1 MKELFVVIGLGR
13 FGRSVAER
21 LTELDQ
27 DVIGIDINEDK
38 VKDAAEVLPSVFVA
52 DCTDEKALKEIG
64 VQDAKTVVV
73 SVGNNIETSVLSVA
87 ILHSLGI
94 KEIYAK
100 AINPLHGR
108 VLAKVGATKVIFPEK
123 EKGRDLAN
131 HLAGL
136 DIIEALDSTGKY
148 VFAKIKAP
156 KNFSG
161 KSILQLDVRRRFGL
175 TIIGIERDGKMDI
188 NPMPNEVIQEN
199 DYLLVVGKKDDIEK
213 VRK

>member
-21 LTELDQ
+21 LAELDQ
-27 DVIGIDINEDK
+27 DVIGIDIDEDK
-38 VKDAAEVLPSVFVA
+38 VKDSAEILPSVFVA

-73 SVGNNIETSVLSVA
+73 SVGGNIETSVLSVA
-87 ILHSLGI
+87 ILHSLGV

-148 VFAKIKAP
+148 LFAKIKAP
-156 KNFSG
+156 QNFSG
-161 KSILQLDVRRRFGL
+161 KSILQLDVRKRFGL

-199 DYLLVVGKKDDIEK
+199 DYLLVVGKKEDIEK

>member
-13 FGRSVAER
+13 FGMSVAER
-21 LTELDQ
+21 LVELDQ
-27 DVIGIDINEDK
+27 DVIGIDIDEEK

-73 SVGNNIETSVLSVA
+73 SVGGNIETSVLSVA
-87 ILHSLGI
+87 ILHSLGV

-148 VFAKIKAP
+148 LFAKIKAP
-156 KNFSG
+156 QNFSG
-161 KSILQLDVRRRFGL
+161 KSILQLDVRKRFGL
-175 TIIGIERDGKMDI
+175 TIIGIERNGKMDI

>member
-21 LTELDQ
+21 LAELDQ
-27 DVIGIDINEDK
+27 DVIGIDIDEDK
-38 VKDAAEVLPSVFVA
+38 VKDAAEILPSVFVA

-73 SVGNNIETSVLSVA
+73 SVGGNIETSVLSVA
-87 ILHSLGI
+87 ILHSLGV

-148 VFAKIKAP
+148 LFAKIKAP
-156 KNFSG
+156 QNFSG
-161 KSILQLDVRRRFGL
+161 KSILQLDVRKRFGL

-199 DYLLVVGKKDDIEK
+199 DYLLVVGKKEDIER